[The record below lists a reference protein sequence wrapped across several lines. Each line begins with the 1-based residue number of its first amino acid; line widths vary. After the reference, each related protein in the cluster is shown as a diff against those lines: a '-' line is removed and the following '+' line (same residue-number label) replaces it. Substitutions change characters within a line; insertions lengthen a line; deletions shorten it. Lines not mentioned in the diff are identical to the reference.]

1 MTHVVSFHNQG
12 QNCKKLDDGTFFLS
26 GFEVLQGPN
35 YALAQM
41 MRCLIAWCSS
51 WPCLVNA
58 DVDGSHVGLP
68 ENRLPII
75 APECAV
81 SSSCSKVETAML
93 GKKIHHFQT
102 HPGHLRKEEPQHV
115 GFPAPKSDESKTRFN
130 DKNLLGPFA
139 PMATKVNGER
149 HFCTWRASLYLGPMG
164 GGIWRYWGPSVANKY
179 GGFNTERGEYLK
191 TTWSPSQGSGDLGC
205 INLSLRLHM

>member
-1 MTHVVSFHNQG
+1 MLMLMVVMSVCQKIDCPSLPLNVLFHHHVPRL
-12 QNCKKLDDGTFFLS
+12 KL
-26 GFEVLQGPN
+26 
-35 YALAQM
+35 
-41 MRCLIAWCSS
+41 
-51 WPCLVNA
+51 PCW
-58 DVDGSHVGLP
+58 
-68 ENRLPII
+68 
-75 APECAV
+75 
-81 SSSCSKVETAML
+81 

-130 DKNLLGPFA
+130 DKNLLGPFT